1 MRDWYHDRRTD
12 IGLRLG
18 GAALCGLAWLA
29 FRELAAL
36 HLSRIHADPGAGAL
50 LLAAA
55 GFLCASLGAVL
66 ITQGRHIF
74 DSVEVSERW
83 RTARM
88 SPVPPTA
95 EAASMNSPT
104 LAASAVTARTSL
116 RPPVFR
122 RHP

>member
-1 MRDWYHDRRTD
+1 MDCYIKECSMHDRYYDRRTD

-36 HLSRIHADPGAGAL
+36 HPSRIHADPGVGAL

-66 ITQGRHIF
+66 IAQGRHIF

-83 RTARM
+83 RTTRM
-88 SPVPPTA
+88 APVPPTA
-95 EAASMNSPT
+95 ETASMDSPAP
-104 LAASAVTARTSL
+104 AAPAVPSRA
-116 RPPVFR
+116 
-122 RHP
+122 